1 MTIEFNSPAVDAAGE
16 SLECSETEDGVT
28 AKFHE
33 WLELEL
39 EEELI

>member
-1 MTIEFNSPAVDAAGE
+1 MTIEFNSPAVDTADKSLDGWE
-16 SLECSETEDGVT
+16 SEDGVT
-28 AKFHE
+28 AKFHK